1 MALILKAMANYVGLT
16 NKDMTSKWICFGC
29 DGNVVFKGHHNGV
42 ITQVKEQIALYV
54 LGVHFTAHQT
64 NLIVLVSSK
73 MNLVANIE
81 SMLQSLYAFF
91 SQYPKKFLK
100 FFNLVKTLETKGLKL
115 MHNIKTHWISMLSP
129 IE

>member
-1 MALILKAMANYVGLT
+1 M
-16 NKDMTSKWICFGC
+16 
-29 DGNVVFKGHHNGV
+29 
-42 ITQVKEQIALYV
+42 
-54 LGVHFTAHQT
+54 AHQT